1 MHVEE
6 PEGAFDNDEEEDS
19 QDLDSRSE
27 DSEEVDEESN
37 DEEEVDQGRSNEESQ
52 DSDVTSTSDDDLTD
66 EGNDVSSTEEE
77 LSEESNTEAELSE
90 QSNDTEE
97 EEEEEEE
104 AEEEEENVVADM
116 GSGWGRILFHPV
128 RRGKRVI
135 VDVCSSA
142 NKNGSKGSLDRIT
155 LSSTTNKV
163 LHFQAR
169 RSRWG
174 DLWPCGGACGRVSGR
189 AR

>member
-1 MHVEE
+1 MESSVDEDE
-6 PEGAFDNDEEEDS
+6 DASNEKGQDSEVTSTAEDELSDEGSEVSDSED
-19 QDLDSRSE
+19 E
-27 DSEEVDEESN
+27 DSEE
-37 DEEEVDQGRSNEESQ
+37 G
-52 DSDVTSTSDDDLTD
+52 
-66 EGNDVSSTEEE
+66 
-77 LSEESNTEAELSE
+77 NTEAEVSE
-90 QSNDTEE
+90 NSNSDEGEDEDEDEE
-97 EEEEEEE
+97 EEEQEEEQE
-104 AEEEEENVVADM
+104 QEQENVVADM

-142 NKNGSKGSLDRIT
+142 NENGTKGSLDRIT

-174 DLWPCGGACGRVSGR
+174 DLWPCGIACGRACSR